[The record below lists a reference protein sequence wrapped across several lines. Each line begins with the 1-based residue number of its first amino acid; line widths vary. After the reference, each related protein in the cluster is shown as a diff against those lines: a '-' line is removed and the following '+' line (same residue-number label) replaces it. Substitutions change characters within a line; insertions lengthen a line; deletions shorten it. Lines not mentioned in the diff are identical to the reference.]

1 MYQALMACTR
11 FLNMQTLSTNHL
23 IIENIAGVTNI
34 GAIFNSAYYFNQP
47 LDNLNIWSITDILTM
62 FSNTKFNQLLGNWDV
77 SSCTDMISMFYN
89 EKTLNQPLDNWDVSS
104 GNDMLTIF
112 HNTEKFNKYFS
123 SWANKLPEN
132 VDTFDMFDKT

>member
-1 MYQALMACTR
+1 
-11 FLNMQTLSTNHL
+11 
-23 IIENIAGVTNI
+23 
-34 GAIFNSAYYFNQP
+34 
-47 LDNLNIWSITDILTM
+47 M